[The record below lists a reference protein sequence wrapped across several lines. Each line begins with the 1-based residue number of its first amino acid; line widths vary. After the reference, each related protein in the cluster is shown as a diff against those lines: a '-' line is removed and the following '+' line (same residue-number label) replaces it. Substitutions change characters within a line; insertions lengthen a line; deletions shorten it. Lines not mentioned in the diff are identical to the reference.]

1 MKDPL
6 SVLNESYPYNPEEVL
21 ATAVGAAYVAI
32 MLTNGEIGVC
42 STLNKPVT
50 TDPITLLDP
59 DLNKHDHRVLIT
71 AFVNAHVNYN
81 DGDFGQGDILEQ
93 IDFSKKSNIVMIGYF
108 PPLVEKFQSNS
119 IPFSVF
125 DQQKEDSALTPA
137 SKLEENLSKS
147 DSIIM
152 TSTTITNFSFTSII
166 SMANEESKI
175 FLLGPSTP
183 LHPILKSQFN
193 IAQLFGMVFKPYDF
207 EVLGI
212 ISKGFGTQSFSKKGK
227 KVSL

>member
-6 SVLNESYPYNPEEVL
+6 SVLYESYPYNPEEIL

-42 STLNKPVT
+42 STLNKLVT
-50 TDPITLLDP
+50 TDPLTLFDP
-59 DLNKHDHRVLIT
+59 DLNNHDHRVMTT
-71 AFVNAHVNYN
+71 AIVNAHANYK
-81 DGDFGQGDILEQ
+81 DDDFGQGDIFEQ
-93 IDFSKKSNIVMIGYF
+93 IDFSKKIDTVMIGFF

-137 SKLEENLSKS
+137 SKLEENLGKS
-147 DSIIM
+147 DCIIM
-152 TSTTITNFSFTSII
+152 TSTTITNLSFTRII
-166 SMANEESKI
+166 SMTNEDSKI
-175 FLLGPSTP
+175 YLLGPSTP
-183 LHPILKSQFN
+183 LHPILKDQYN
-193 IAQLFGMVFKPYDF
+193 IVQLFGMVFKPYDF